1 MKRWRLLIVAVLFA
15 GLAFQIRKERRFR
28 ANWESN
34 ARACV
39 WEVVRSVEIGN
50 PLVGRTNL
58 EPPYLTV
65 AVITNGVTIDVMIV
79 RPPDKPN
86 HFVVTAISS
95 GPDELMIKFDSAAP
109 ERGIVR
115 ELFYITIGIQST
127 GPRIFGA
134 NSSSPIS

>member
-1 MKRWRLLIVAVLFA
+1 MKRCALILVAVVLS
-15 GLAFQIRKERRFR
+15 GVAFQIRKERRFR

-39 WEVVRSVEIGN
+39 WEVVRSLELQK

-58 EPPYLTV
+58 EPPYLTE

-95 GPDELMIKFDSAAP
+95 GPDELMMKFDSAAP

-115 ELFYITIGIQST
+115 ELF
-127 GPRIFGA
+127 
-134 NSSSPIS
+134 